1 MWKRTAGVD
10 SKAPTRCGD
19 GSANSACVLGPGW
32 EFWKR
37 RHTTEQIDRPTYSV
51 HLRRAPAVG
60 LLVCKVWGPWS
71 LTRWPCQSLGRR
83 SQSLLQ
89 PSLPCPSC
97 CVWPIWGNRRRSE
110 EGSESVFLSLSSV
123 PVGFLQVTSSPLND
137 ILSAY
142 FIMLYQNVH
151 FFHRTIFSGE
161 TFRCY
166 LSLDLNILTFV
177 KWLNKTIFV
186 SLLLLDNTS
195 LQVMM
200 SKQVSLGMHICGVM
214 VSYSFLTKRW
224 EI

>member
-1 MWKRTAGVD
+1 MCSGTRLGISEEETHYRADRPIHLFSTLTSSTCCGPAGVQ
-10 SKAPTRCGD
+10 G
-19 GSANSACVLGPGW
+19 LG
-32 EFWKR
+32 
-37 RHTTEQIDRPTYSV
+37 
-51 HLRRAPAVG
+51 AVIPDKMAMPVTG
-60 LLVCKVWGPWS
+60 QTFPE
-71 LTRWPCQSLGRR
+71 P
-83 SQSLLQ
+83 LQ
-89 PSLPCPSC
+89 PSLPCPSWW
-97 CVWPIWGNRRRSE
+97 VWTIWGNRRRWE

-137 ILSAY
+137 LLSAY

-186 SLLLLDNTS
+186 SLLLLGNTS